1 MKKLTLLLFLL
12 SHLAFSQENKFRSEE
27 VDYWNMADSVHI
39 YGTLT
44 MPETGSK
51 FPAVLLITGSGPEDR
66 DETILG
72 HKPFKVI
79 AEYLSNRG
87 FAVLRVDDRGVG
99 KTTLGKNPKLATSEN
114 FAKDVLSGVDFLKN
128 RSEINASK
136 IGLIGHSEGGMIAPM
151 AANQSKDVAFIVS
164 LAGTGVA
171 GDVIMQKQLTQQVT
185 SLPNLTND
193 FKQKYENY
201 IANILKAYKIDTSR
215 SQAIAHLDTL
225 TNQWKASLNP
235 EDVKIGRSFSIM
247 YPTLKSMSID
257 WGRFFIR
264 HDPKIELSKIKIPI
278 LALNGSKDTQVYAYE
293 NLKGF
298 EEGLQMAEN
307 THYKIVKLEGLN
319 HLFQHAKTGFGFEYA
334 TIKEDFAPEALQ
346 IMGDWLTEITK

>member
-1 MKKLTLLLFLL
+1 MKTHTLLLLLL
-12 SHLAFSQENKFRSEE
+12 SHFTFSQENKFRSEE
-27 VDYWNMADSVHI
+27 VDYWNMVDSVHI

-44 MPETGSK
+44 MPEKGSK

-66 DETILG
+66 DETIFG

-99 KTTLGKNPKLATSEN
+99 KTSLGRNPKSATSEN
-114 FAKDVLSGVDFLKN
+114 FAKDVLSGVEFLKN

-164 LAGTGVA
+164 LAGPGIS
-171 GDVIMQKQLTQQVT
+171 GDEIMQKQLTRQV
-185 SLPNLTND
+185 SNIPELTDD
-193 FKQKYENY
+193 FKQKYGKY
-201 IANILKAYKIDTSR
+201 IADILKAYKNYTSR
-215 SQAIAHLDTL
+215 SQAIADLDTL
-225 TNQWKASLNP
+225 TKQWKASLNP
-235 EDVKIGRSFSIM
+235 EDIKVGKIFSLR
-247 YPTLKSMSID
+247 YPSYKSMSED
-257 WGRFFIR
+257 WFRFFFR
-264 HDPKIELSKIKIPI
+264 YVPKSELSKIKIPI
-278 LALNGSKDTQVYAYE
+278 LALNGSKDTQVYADE

-319 HLFQHAKTGFGFEYA
+319 HLFQHAKTGLGFEYA